1 MFFCIISLNGIIILG
16 VLWIFLLRRF
26 ISSVIVV
33 LLNFFVG
40 WVIVVSG
47 GLINVENVMLLKFVI
62 DMLLGICRLVC
73 LKVCMVLIVVLLF
86 L

>member
-1 MFFCIISLNGIIILG
+1 MFLCIISLNGIIILG

-47 GLINVENVMLLKFVI
+47 GFINVENVMLLKFVI